1 MATVTSLG
9 AGSGL
14 DLESLVTSLM
24 KVEQTPL
31 TRLQNKASSYNST
44 LSALGVLKAKLASL
58 QTASNAL
65 KPTTGQAALENF
77 ATYASSVADTTIA
90 STKASTGAVAGT
102 YSLSVST
109 LAVASQFKSSAGLTP
124 SVGSTLSF
132 SFATDGTTRNK
143 TITIDSTN
151 NSLTGLRDAINKA
164 AMGVSATVVNGTG
177 GAQLVLAGESGVSN
191 EITLGG
197 SLAASMTRSAT
208 AGDAAFVLNG
218 IAVQSAKNTTSSAID
233 GVEITL
239 NKIGTTTL
247 SVDKD
252 TNTKLASA
260 LTSFVDAYNSASS
273 LMKTQ
278 GAYDPSTKVAGVLQ
292 GNSTLRS
299 AQSELRNSIYSIS
312 AGGSSAYQRLS
323 DIGIS
328 VSTTG
333 TMTLDTTK
341 LRSAVAADGN
351 GVATLVAKIGSTFSS
366 KLTNIVGTSGSIEA
380 STTGLS
386 ALIKANSEQQTTL
399 GTRLTTIE
407 AQYRKR
413 FASLDTLISGM
424 NSTSSYLTQQIAQLQ
439 NN

>member
-24 KVEQTPL
+24 RVEQTPL
-31 TRLQNKASSYNST
+31 TRLQTKASSYNST
-44 LSALGVLKAKLASL
+44 LSALGSLKAKLSSL
-58 QTASNAL
+58 QTAADAL
-65 KPTTGQAALENF
+65 KPSTGQAALEKF
-77 ATYASSVADTTIA
+77 STYTGSVADTTIA
-90 STKASTGAVAGT
+90 SATASTGAVAGT
-102 YSLSVST
+102 YSLNVT
-109 LAVASQFKSSAGLTP
+109 KLAAASQFKSSAGLTP
-124 SVGSTLSF
+124 SIGSTLSF

-151 NSLTGLRDAINKA
+151 NTLNGLRDAINKA

-177 GAQLVLAGESGVSN
+177 GSQLVITGDSGVSN

-197 SLAASMTRSAT
+197 SLASSITRSAS
-208 AGDAAFVLNG
+208 AEDAAFVLNG
-218 IAVQSAKNTTSSAID
+218 VAVQSAKNTTTSAID

-239 NKIGTTTL
+239 SKIGTTSLTIA
-247 SVDKD
+247 KD
-252 TNTKLASA
+252 TNTKLTAA
-260 LTSFVDAYNSASS
+260 LTSFVEAYNSASS

-278 GAYDPSTKVAGVLQ
+278 GAYDPSTKAAGVLQ

-299 AQSELRNSIYSIS
+299 AQSELRNAIYSIS
-312 AGGSSAYQRLS
+312 AGGTSAYQRMS

-341 LRSAVAADGN
+341 LKNALSADGT
-351 GVATLVAKIGSTFSS
+351 GVANLVGKIGSTFSS

-386 ALIKANSEQQTTL
+386 ALIKANSNQQTIL